1 MFFFFRDLTKMRFS
15 NASFPTKKDDIL
27 VLLSRSLF
35 HVRIERDPFAGF
47 FDELSLSA
55 PKPNLKSYHDT
66 LSSYLGPVFEIGDLV
81 GSGGYGQVFKATR
94 TINGQPTVMALKVF
108 DHRLSESDVRA
119 EFAIL
124 QILQKLYEI
133 A

>member
-1 MFFFFRDLTKMRFS
+1 MRFS

-66 LSSYLGPVFEIGDLV
+66 LSSYLGPVNIWPM
-81 GSGGYGQVFKATR
+81 SATR
-94 TINGQPTVMALKVF
+94 VF
-108 DHRLSESDVRA
+108 RVRVG
-119 EFAIL
+119 
-124 QILQKLYEI
+124 
-133 A
+133 